1 MQVVNAFSYV
11 ENSLPFFI
19 NAYPDIAALE
29 AVTQRLSGFEDRLVA
44 IHQLIPAQR
53 QINIRHG
60 GVGVAVHG
68 VDLDLPDGKALLPGV
83 SFESARGEAVLITG
97 PSGSGNSTL
106 LRALAGLWPFSG
118 CEIRLGEGRILFV
131 PQRPYLPLDTLASA
145 LVYPYGDRA
154 SFPAARLTAAL
165 EEVGLGALASEL
177 DVVENWSQRLSLEGL
192 PRADRGINKRFA
204 RPAFDGKPGSDGESS
219 GFLHGLYRN
228 RIFGG
233 HIVSERRGRD

>member
-106 LRALAGLWPFSG
+106 LRALAGLWPFG
-118 CEIRLGEGRILFV
+118 GGEIRLGEGRILFV
-131 PQRPYLPLDTLASA
+131 PQRPYLPLGTLASA
-145 LVYPYGDRA
+145 LVYP
-154 SFPAARLTAAL
+154 
-165 EEVGLGALASEL
+165 
-177 DVVENWSQRLSLEGL
+177 
-192 PRADRGINKRFA
+192 
-204 RPAFDGKPGSDGESS
+204 
-219 GFLHGLYRN
+219 
-228 RIFGG
+228 
-233 HIVSERRGRD
+233 